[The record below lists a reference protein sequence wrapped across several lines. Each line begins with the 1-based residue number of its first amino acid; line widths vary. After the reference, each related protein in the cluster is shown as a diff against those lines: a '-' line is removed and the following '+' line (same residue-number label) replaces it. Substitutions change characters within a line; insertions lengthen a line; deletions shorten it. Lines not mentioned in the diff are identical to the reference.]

1 MTTTKKTPTPQ
12 LADGSTDMDD
22 RIRWLS
28 WRAALKQ
35 TADQL
40 EDIERT
46 EVLETKTIKVAAV
59 SLALLTTDA
68 IDSAKLSRQRRLA
81 EEDAAL
87 SSTQSWAYLAARA
100 KAEASN

>member
-46 EVLETKTIKVAAV
+46 EVLETYTIKVAAV

-68 IDSAKLSRQRRLA
+68 MAADAAIGQRASDRLSRQS
-81 EEDAAL
+81 AAMRDKSPNL
-87 SSTQSWAYLAARA
+87 TPS
-100 KAEASN
+100 